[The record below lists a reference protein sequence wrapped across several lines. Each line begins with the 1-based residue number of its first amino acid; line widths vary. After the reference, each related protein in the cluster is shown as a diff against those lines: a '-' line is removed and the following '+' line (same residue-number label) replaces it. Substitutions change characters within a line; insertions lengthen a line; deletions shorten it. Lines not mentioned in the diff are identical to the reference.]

1 MSLINFAD
9 FSHDKKTIEQYLH
22 LNFNIFCHCQHI
34 TMETTATQD
43 QAIWPTTVKKQINN
57 LPREHCYKHAAY
69 SW

>member
-1 MSLINFAD
+1 
-9 FSHDKKTIEQYLH
+9 
-22 LNFNIFCHCQHI
+22 
-34 TMETTATQD
+34 METTATQD